1 MPCHPLLF
9 QFQQP
14 VLVLD
19 DGAAEQLRAS
29 AASAGASAT
38 EAHLEALGDAVKR
51 VERR

>member
-29 AASAGASAT
+29 AGASAT